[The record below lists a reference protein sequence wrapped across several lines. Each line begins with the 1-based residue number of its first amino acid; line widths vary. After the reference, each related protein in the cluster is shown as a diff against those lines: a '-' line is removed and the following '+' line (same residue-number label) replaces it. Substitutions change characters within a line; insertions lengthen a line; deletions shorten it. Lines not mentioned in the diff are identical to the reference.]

1 MLLRSRILV
10 IVTLATGLLA
20 SGIILVAVKREE
32 AIDAIFDQIV
42 GTHQIALW
50 KEVVSNDM
58 DHLSDQLVVLRADPT
73 LVEALRTRDP
83 LELTRV
89 GDVLYGGT
97 RASGQASLLEI
108 YDRSNS
114 LVYASG
120 GAVVSEPT
128 LDFRQAQIVLQ
139 TGSSVGGLQMN
150 ETRDILVTVAMP
162 IEADDRTIGILLL
175 GNRAT
180 STIRDYREALRELC
194 APGLVMEA
202 ETTEHQDAAFCVEA
216 YLVGLRG
223 GLIAGTD
230 RLLWERLGIGS
241 LKRDILGLRRAAG
254 GASYEIHSVPV
265 TDSNDRPMA
274 HLITAVSVRESRQ
287 WNTLSEQIDLA
298 GAVVVMVGIAL
309 VLWLLGLWFYLINA
323 FKPLNGAIAVLD
335 ALSRG
340 DTSVLLDQRIGQD
353 EIGAIAATVEVFR
366 ERSIAFQRADRQRL
380 RQTRRHH
387 QLVAYRQE
395 LDVAT
400 RLQASILPTEYPDDP
415 AYELRAFMRPARE
428 VGGDFYDFFEIDDER
443 VGFVIADVSGK
454 GVPAALFMAVAR
466 TLIKVTGTSGLSPG
480 QAIARANDLLVAENE
495 EMMFVTTF
503 HGVLHRSTGR
513 IVYANAG
520 HNPPYVVRA
529 DGTVEPVAR
538 TGDMALGVMDEMPF
552 CEATLELGSGDTL
565 FLYTDGVSEAQNAAG
580 EEFLESR
587 LEAALQGCQNLSLA
601 QVTSRV
607 VESVERFVDGAEQSD
622 DITCLALRYAS
633 VTVDGDARRSPPP
646 PGRSDDPPDPA

>member
-10 IVTLATGLLA
+10 IVTLALGLLA
-20 SGIILVAVKREE
+20 SGIILVAVKRED
-32 AIDAIFDQIV
+32 AIDAVFDQIV

-58 DHLSDQLVVLRADPT
+58 DQLADQLEPLRGDPA
-73 LVEALRTRDP
+73 LAAALRTRNP
-83 LELTRV
+83 QELARV
-89 GDVLYGGT
+89 GDVLYGAV
-97 RASGQASLLEI
+97 RASGSASLLEI
-108 YDRSNS
+108 YDRSSS

-120 GAVVSEPT
+120 RAVVPEAT
-128 LDFRQAQIVLQ
+128 LDFRQAQTVLQ
-139 TGSSVGGLQMN
+139 TGSGVGGLQMS
-150 ETRDILVTVAMP
+150 ETRDILVTMAKP
-162 IEADDRTIGILLL
+162 IELDGRVAGILLL

-180 STIRDYREALRELC
+180 STIRDYRTALRELC
-194 APGLVMEA
+194 APRAGE
-202 ETTEHQDAAFCVEA
+202 DAADRTAGAYCVEA

-230 RLLWERLGIGS
+230 RLLWERLDIGS
-241 LKRDILGLRRAAG
+241 LRRNILGLRRVAG

-274 HLITAVSVRESRQ
+274 HLVTAVNVRESRQ
-287 WNTLSEQIDLA
+287 WEILSRQIDLA
-298 GAVVVMVGIAL
+298 EAAVVMVAIAL

-323 FKPLNGAIAVLD
+323 FRPLNGAIAVLD

-340 DTSVLLDQRIGQD
+340 DTSVVLDQRVGQD

-366 ERSIAFQRADRQRL
+366 ERSIALQRAERQRL

-428 VGGDFYDFFEIDDER
+428 VGGDFYDFFEIDEER
-443 VGFVIADVSGK
+443 VGIVIADVSGK

-495 EMMFVTTF
+495 EMMFVTAF
-503 HGVLHRSTGR
+503 YGVLHRSTGR
-513 IVYANAG
+513 VVYANAG
-520 HNPPYVVRA
+520 HNPPYVVRYGGA
-529 DGTVEPVAR
+529 VEPVAR

-552 CEATLELGSGDTL
+552 SEATLELGSGDTL

-587 LEAALQGCQNLSLA
+587 LATALEGSQGWTVEE
-601 QVTSRV
+601 VTARV
-607 VESVERFVDGAEQSD
+607 VEAVERFVDGAEQSD
-622 DITCLALRYAS
+622 DITCLALRYAP
-633 VTVDGDARRSPPP
+633 VTVDRGTERASPPP
-646 PGRSDDPPDPA
+646 GV